1 MTLAALLT
9 VALAAPM
16 NLPKSNPAEVFIIVG
31 PDHHAPETH
40 EAASGGRLLK
50 HLLEN
55 SSSGP
60 KLKATV
66 FEEWPKS
73 QIELNKAST
82 IVFLGDLFPP
92 SQFPRKSSV
101 MESLGR
107 LMDKGVGIVC
117 IHYATGIHPN
127 DLPKEGEHPLLKWM
141 GGYFANPGTPGHS
154 SIAKIF
160 PEATISPKNTTHPIN
175 RGWKEFVIHDEPY
188 INNYFGKGGPGKG
201 VTLLATSMLPPESPK
216 EETVAWSIQRPDS
229 GRGFGVV
236 MPHFYNNWLNPNLR
250 KLILN
255 GIVWTAKEQIPKNGI
270 ETPDPKLADFTKK
283 AGS

>member
-127 DLPKEGEHPLLKWM
+127 DLPKKE
-141 GGYFANPGTPGHS
+141 S
-154 SIAKIF
+154 
-160 PEATISPKNTTHPIN
+160 THC
-175 RGWKEFVIHDEPY
+175 
-188 INNYFGKGGPGKG
+188 
-201 VTLLATSMLPPESPK
+201 
-216 EETVAWSIQRPDS
+216 
-229 GRGFGVV
+229 
-236 MPHFYNNWLNPNLR
+236 
-250 KLILN
+250 LN
-255 GIVWTAKEQIPKNGI
+255 GWGATLPTQAHPATAR
-270 ETPDPKLADFTKK
+270 
-283 AGS
+283 